1 MKGNPKAE
9 GIRFL
14 SLAGAATE
22 LKFGSFSL
30 ELDGVE
36 KVDAVSVAMTPSN
49 AALGGG
55 VLSISTG
62 AMGVVV
68 TVAKSSRMHALG

>member
-1 MKGNPKAE
+1 M
-9 GIRFL
+9 
-14 SLAGAATE
+14 E
-22 LKFGSFSL
+22 LKVGTFSL

-36 KVDAVSVAMTPSN
+36 KMDAVSVAMTPSN
-49 AALGGG
+49 VALGR

-68 TVAKSSRMHALG
+68 TVA